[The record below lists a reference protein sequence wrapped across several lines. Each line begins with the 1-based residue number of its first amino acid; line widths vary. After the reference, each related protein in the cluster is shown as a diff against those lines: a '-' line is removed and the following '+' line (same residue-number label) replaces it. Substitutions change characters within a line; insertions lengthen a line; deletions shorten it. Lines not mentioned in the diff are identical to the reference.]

1 MSTSMLLILPLAGF
15 LTSLAAAWIL
25 SASTK
30 ARAPG
35 AVQKFIAAI
44 GFSALFV
51 AAFSARGDIG
61 AGYLSMPLFG
71 LWLNFGL
78 TQLSWYF
85 VAMVAGITLVTVLFS
100 LQGLRDD
107 GEYPFYYTW
116 LFSKTFG
123 MLGVLLSADMLT
135 FFIMWEVMS
144 WCTYFLLQQGHE
156 KAKRA
161 AGAYLVYAVTAGMI
175 LLAGLLYVYFN
186 VGSFDFR
193 AIQAAFSGFG
203 TGRIIIAMLLVLV
216 PMLIEAAAY
225 PVHWWLPS
233 AYANTETGISA
244 YLAAISTRIGIYG
257 MTMFLFAGFGLSALN
272 LVAANK
278 YVNANEVLMIIGA
291 FTMVVPTFTALFQ
304 HDAKELMTWHSIGQG
319 GYMIVGIASSTTLG
333 IAGGLFHVF
342 NHMTYVSLILFS
354 IAAVEY
360 RTGTTNLNKLGGL
373 IKKQPIAYLGLLFGI
388 IGLAGIPP
396 MNGFVSKWL
405 IYRALIL
412 SGHPFI
418 ALAAFI
424 ATLGTILSVYKL
436 IHNMF
441 LGQLPER
448 YNDIKEVGWGMRLPI
463 IFMMAVVWLTGAFPG
478 TVLAVIADIQRS
490 LGLEPIAYSAQGV
503 AAEAGQLNM
512 LVINIIFIGALFVSW
527 LIYLAGGKRKHIGQY
542 DNYAAGHFLDKSIS
556 YNYNYNFYAGM
567 DHIFEGALH
576 KPPVKRAE
584 QALAAFVSGTS
595 DFVRRMFT
603 GNITTYAAYVVAAAV
618 VILLVLG
625 GGR

>member
-15 LTSLAAAWIL
+15 LTSLVASWIMP
-25 SASTK
+25 ASSK

-35 AVQKFIAAI
+35 GVQKFIAVI
-44 GFSALFV
+44 VFSALFV
-51 AAFSARGDIG
+51 VAFLAKSEIG
-61 AGYLSMPLFG
+61 AGYLSIPMFG
-71 LWLNFGL
+71 LAVNFGL

-85 VAMVAGITLVTVLFS
+85 IAMVAGISLVTVLFT

-107 GEYPFYYTW
+107 GRYPFYYVW

-123 MLGVLLSADMLT
+123 MLGVMLSADMLT
-135 FFIMWEVMS
+135 FFILWEVMS
-144 WCTYFLLQQGHE
+144 WSTYFLLQQGHE

-161 AGAYLVYAVTAGMI
+161 GGVYLIYAVTAGMI

-193 AIQAAFSGFG
+193 VLQTTFSGFDA
-203 TGRIIIAMLLVLV
+203 GRIIAAMLLVLI

-233 AYANTETGISA
+233 AYANAETGLSA
-244 YLAAISTRIGIYG
+244 YLAAISTRVGIYG
-257 MTMFLFAGFGLSALN
+257 MTMFLFAGFGLTALN
-272 LVAANK
+272 IVTLNK
-278 YVNANEVLMIIGA
+278 YVSVNEVLMIIGA

-333 IAGGLFHVF
+333 VAGGLFHVF

-373 IKKQPIAYLGLLFGI
+373 IKKQPVAYLGMLFGI

-418 ALAAFI
+418 ALAAFF

-448 YNDIKEVGWGMRLPI
+448 YNDIKEVGWGMKLPI

-478 TVLAVIADIQRS
+478 IVLSVVADIQKS
-490 LGLEPIAYSAQGV
+490 LGLEAIAYSAHGV
-503 AAEAGQLNM
+503 AAEMGQLNM
-512 LVINIIFIGALFVSW
+512 LVINIVFMGGLFVSW

-542 DNYAAGHFLDKSIS
+542 DNYAAGHFLDKSVP

-567 DHIFEGALH
+567 DHIFEGAIH

-584 QALAAFVSGTS
+584 QALAAFVSGMS
-595 DFVRRMFT
+595 EYVRRIFT
-603 GNITTYAAYVVAAAV
+603 GNITTYAAYVVAAVV